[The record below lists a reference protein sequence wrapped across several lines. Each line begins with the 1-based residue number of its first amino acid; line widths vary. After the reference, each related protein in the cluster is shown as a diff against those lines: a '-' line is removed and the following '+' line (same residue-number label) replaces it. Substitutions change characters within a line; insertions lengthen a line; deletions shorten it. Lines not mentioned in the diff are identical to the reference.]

1 MPARTSLRFP
11 VTVASAS
18 PWPAHAE
25 FGPRGLEIAGMPAED
40 LAAEF
45 GTPLIVFDEE
55 QVRERCRTFAS
66 SFPRALYAVK
76 AFTGRAVIRA
86 ALEEGMGLLAST
98 GGELSACLRAGAD
111 PARISLHG
119 NNKSDAELEAAVR
132 SGVGLISIDHLAEV
146 DRVNAA
152 AAAAG
157 VRQGVLLR
165 VIPGVTAGTH
175 SFIETG
181 ELDSKFGTP
190 IAGGLAMEAVRAA
203 CAAPNLSFRGL
214 HAHIGSQILSERPYA
229 RTIEVLFDLVRS
241 IRDEVGVAVDVLDVG
256 GGFGVRYVDEDP
268 LPVADVAASMMAG
281 ITDAAAAH
289 GVPVPEVVVEPGR
302 SVVANAAVT
311 LYRVGTVK
319 RTPGVTTFVAV
330 DGGMSDNI
338 RPMLYGA
345 RYTMALAGAPRS
357 GEPADVTV
365 VGKHCETSDIMARD
379 VRLDREPQRGDLLA
393 VASTGAYTYS
403 MASNYNRL
411 GRPAVVG
418 VRAGRATLWLRR
430 EDLDDLDRLEVGG
443 PG

>member
-1 MPARTSLRFP
+1 VR
-11 VTVASAS
+11 
-18 PWPAHAE
+18 
-25 FGPRGLEIAGMPAED
+25 FGPRGLEIAGAAAQE

-45 GTPLIVFDEE
+45 GTPLVVFDEDH
-55 QVRERCRTFAS
+55 VRERCRMFAS

-76 AFTGRAVIRA
+76 AFTGRPVVQA
-86 ALEEGMGLLAST
+86 ALQEGMGLLAST

-132 SGVGLISIDHLAEV
+132 AGVGLISVDHLAEV
-146 DRVNAA
+146 DRVDAA
-152 AAAAG
+152 AGSAG
-157 VRQGVLLR
+157 VRQDVLLR

-190 IAGGLAMEAVRAA
+190 IAGGLAMEAVRSA
-203 CAAPNLSFRGL
+203 CGAPNLSFRGL
-214 HAHIGSQILSERPYA
+214 HAHIGSQILSGRPYA
-229 RTIEVLFDLVRS
+229 RTIEVLLDLVRA
-241 IRDEVGVAVDVLDVG
+241 IRDELGATVGVLDVG

-268 LPVADVAASMMAG
+268 LPVAEVAASVMRG
-281 ITDAAAAH
+281 IADAAATH
-289 GVPVPEVVVEPGR
+289 GVDMPEVIVEPGR

-345 RYTMALAGAPRS
+345 RYTMALAGPPSAGS
-357 GEPADVTV
+357 PADVTV

-379 VRLDREPQRGDLLA
+379 VRLDREPERGDLLA

-411 GRPAVVG
+411 GRPAVIG
-418 VRAGRATLWLRR
+418 VRDGRPSLWLRR
-430 EDLDDLDRLEVGG
+430 EDDDDLDRLEVTPSAGS
-443 PG
+443 